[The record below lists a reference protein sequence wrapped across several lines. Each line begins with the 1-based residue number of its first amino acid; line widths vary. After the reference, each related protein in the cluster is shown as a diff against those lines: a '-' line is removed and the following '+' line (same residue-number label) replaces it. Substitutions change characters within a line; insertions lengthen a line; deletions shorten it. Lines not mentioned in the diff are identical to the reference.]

1 VRYANLAVDSDGNA
15 YYVWTVGTDG
25 QYVRARVRH
34 ANGTLGPVQTL
45 ATAPGDELSGG
56 LRNVNV
62 GVDGA
67 GRAVFSWIRDRGNK
81 APVLQA
87 RTRSAT
93 GGLGPVV
100 DVGPA
105 AGYSQLSVTLV
116 GRAVFASESRMG
128 ILGRAMSAAGSLGP
142 LQQVSTSAHAS
153 DPHVVSAG
161 GRVLFSWRQDTSGGA
176 AIMARELSHGSLTPP
191 DIIAS
196 GALFSSIWPT
206 VALAPDG
213 RAAFCWYPAGAGAEV
228 AEGRIR
234 SPSGALGPI
243 RTITPDGNCVVDI
256 DTSGNVVWSGTV
268 ASGGKNRAFARIQP
282 AGDALGPMHLLSP
295 AGYNAYGGE
304 VDVNDGGDA
313 AVVWREG
320 QQGFAVQGAAG
331 P

>member
-1 VRYANLAVDSDGNA
+1 
-15 YYVWTVGTDG
+15 
-25 QYVRARVRH
+25 
-34 ANGTLGPVQTL
+34 
-45 ATAPGDELSGG
+45 
-56 LRNVNV
+56 
-62 GVDGA
+62 
-67 GRAVFSWIRDRGNK
+67 
-81 APVLQA
+81 
-87 RTRSAT
+87 
-93 GGLGPVV
+93 VV

-176 AIMARELSHGSLTPP
+176 AIMARELSEGSLTPP